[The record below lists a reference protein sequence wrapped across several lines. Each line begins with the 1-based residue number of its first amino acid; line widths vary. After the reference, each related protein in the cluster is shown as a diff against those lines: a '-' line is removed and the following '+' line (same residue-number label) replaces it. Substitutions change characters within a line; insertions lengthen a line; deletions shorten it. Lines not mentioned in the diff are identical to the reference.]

1 MKMLQMFL
9 FILIFLNLVA
19 CIWIKIFNIIP
30 QDFVELGATSAELE
44 PIYKLVNS
52 ENEAD

>member
-1 MKMLQMFL
+1 MLQMFL

-30 QDFVELGATSAELE
+30 QDFVELGATPAELE

-52 ENEAD
+52 ESQSD